1 MREIFS
7 LIGFLLLTLKGY
19 SSIIYVNANAT
30 GTNNGNSWTN
40 AYTDLQSALSSAF
53 VNDDIWVA
61 TGTYKP
67 TQTTTRTISFVMKN
81 GVDIFGGFNGS
92 ETSINE
98 RDIEANPT
106 YLSGDIG
113 AQGDNTD
120 NSYKVVKIQNFTA
133 PFTFDGLR
141 VVSGYDG
148 TSSGKGAGMY
158 VFNNPGIAINIK
170 NTILYNNYAYHSGG
184 GILIDN
190 SNTTFNN
197 CEFLYNSSYN
207 YGGGAIY
214 SANVSQSNIYLYDC
228 SIIGNN
234 SRQGAAINFDGNEL
248 VIERSIVSSNTSTT
262 SGNIINVSQGVI
274 NFEINNSLIV
284 GNQVSDGGSSI
295 ISSYTSDANS
305 SSLTNVTICHNKN
318 SSAFD
323 VYSEAIYQSNSAM
336 VISNCIVFGN
346 TNSDLNVQIDAGNTV
361 RNSIVENGYLTGI
374 NINSTN
380 PLFVNPGSLLIAP
393 FDGSAYDYS
402 LQNASPAVNYGNNL
416 YAQNFTLDFLNNAR
430 VQQLIVDCG
439 AIESAFTDTQ
449 APIALCSDVTLPLT
463 SSGDAILSAIQ
474 INNNSTDNI
483 GITSYSLSQT
493 DFNCTE
499 IGSNLV
505 QLTVSD
511 AAGNSSSCNANVL
524 IVDLQSPTIITQNIS
539 VYLDE
544 NGQVAISANEIDN
557 GTFDNCELDT
567 IFISQSEFSC
577 INSGTNV
584 ITFTAIDVNGNMN
597 SANAIV
603 TVIDTLFPIV
613 LGQNKDIYLN
623 ANGIA
628 QITASEINNG
638 SFDDCSIASMTLNKT
653 TFSCADL
660 GSNQVT
666 FGVQDPFGN
675 LSTTSVT
682 VTVIDSIKPITSG
695 QSITLN
701 LNDANPA
708 VVSASQVN
716 TVSSDNCTFSQTIS
730 PSSFNTV
737 GVYSVVLT
745 STDVSGN
752 SSFGS
757 YTITVID
764 EPISG
769 LAEQET
775 IQFTVSPN
783 PSEGL
788 IHIKTAIFDNQIALR
803 LFDISGKLIAT
814 KSYFNQNEFDYN
826 IEGSAGIY
834 YLKIETLTFK
844 SNYIKVVKF

>member
-7 LIGFLLLTLKGY
+7 LIGFLFFALKSY
-19 SSIIYVNANAT
+19 SAIIYVNVNAT
-30 GTNNGNSWTN
+30 GTNNGDSWTN
-40 AYTDLQSALSSAF
+40 AYTDLQTALSSAF

-92 ETSINE
+92 ETSITE
-98 RDIEANPT
+98 RDITANPT

-120 NSYKVVKIQNFTA
+120 NTYKVVKIQNFTTS
-133 PFTFDGLR
+133 FTFDGFR

-148 TSSGKGAGMY
+148 TSTGKGAGIY
-158 VFNNPGIAINIK
+158 VFNNPGITINIK

-184 GILIDN
+184 GMLIDN
-190 SNTTFNN
+190 SNTIFNN

-214 SANVSQSNIYLYDC
+214 SANASQANIYLYDC

-234 SRQGAAINFDGNEL
+234 SRQGAAINFDGGEL
-248 VIERSIVSSNTSTT
+248 VMERNFVSSNTSTT
-262 SGNIINVSQGVI
+262 SGNIINVSQGVTR
-274 NFEINNSLIV
+274 FEINNSLIV

-295 ISSYTSDANS
+295 ISSYTSEANS

-361 RNSIVENGYLTGI
+361 RNSIVENGYPTGI
-374 NINSTN
+374 NINTSN
-380 PLFVNPGSLLIAP
+380 PLFVNPGSLSIAP

-416 YAQNFTLDFLNNAR
+416 YAQNFTLDLLNNAR

-439 AIESAFTDTQ
+439 AIESPYTDMQ
-449 APIALCSDVTLPLT
+449 EPIALCSDVTLPLT
-463 SSGDAILSAIQ
+463 SSGEAILSAIQ
-474 INNNSTDNI
+474 VNNNSTDNI
-483 GITSYSLSQT
+483 GITSYALSQT
-493 DFNCTE
+493 DFNCSD
-499 IGSNLV
+499 IGSNFV

-539 VYLDE
+539 VFLDE
-544 NGQVAISANEIDN
+544 DGQVAISASEIDN

-567 IFISQSEFSC
+567 IFISQTEFSC
-577 INSGTNV
+577 VNSGTNV
-584 ITFTAIDVNGNMN
+584 ITFTAIDVNGNAH
-597 SANAIV
+597 SSDAIV
-603 TVIDTLFPIV
+603 TVIDTLFPIA
-613 LGQNKDIYLN
+613 LAQNIDLYLN

-628 QITASEINNG
+628 QLTASEINNG
-638 SFDDCSIASMTLNKT
+638 SYDDCSIALMTISQT
-653 TFSCADL
+653 TFSCSDL
-660 GSNQVT
+660 GSNQIT
-666 FGVQDPFGN
+666 FSVKDPFGN
-675 LSTTSVT
+675 LSSTSVM
-682 VTVIDSIKPITSG
+682 VTVIDTIKPITIG

-701 LNDANPA
+701 LTVANPA

-716 TVSSDNCTFSQTIS
+716 AGSSDNCTFNQTVS
-730 PSSFNTV
+730 PSSFNAT

-745 STDVSGN
+745 STDISGN
-752 SSFGS
+752 SSSGS
-757 YTITVID
+757 YTLTVID
-764 EPISG
+764 EPVTG
-769 LAEQET
+769 LADLET

-788 IHIKTAIFDNQIALR
+788 IHVKAAVAANQIDLR
-803 LFDISGKLIAT
+803 LMDISGKLITT
-814 KSYFNQNEFDYN
+814 KSYFNQNEFDFK
-826 IEGSAGIY
+826 IEGSSGIY
-834 YLKIETLTFK
+834 YLEIETSTYK
-844 SNYIKVVKF
+844 RKYIKVLKL